1 MPALSENGRI
11 GPDTLAAMVWTASLV
26 FGRTAFF
33 DLLDMQGDR
42 LVGRE
47 TLPIVLGAKR
57 AMELLKLSLV
67 LLIVL
72 PVLTSALGLST
83 SLGYFLVIIP
93 AAMLVVITAHERG
106 KLMAGARLEFL
117 IESHFILAGIIGI
130 VWAIITIGH
139 P

>member
-1 MPALSENGRI
+1 M
-11 GPDTLAAMVWTASLV
+11 
-26 FGRTAFF
+26 
-33 DLLDMQGDR
+33 
-42 LVGRE
+42 GRE

-57 AMELLKLSLV
+57 AMDLLKLSLV

-93 AAMLVVITAHERG
+93 TAMLMVITSFERG

-117 IESHFILAGIIGI
+117 TESHFILAGVIGF
-130 VWAIITIGH
+130 VWAVITIGH